1 MNIIFIRAIERI
13 SLFDGKWNVLCNHQ
27 LCLVQRYINHENI
40 LTIALTLINH
50 ILNKYFEYLGYR
62 EFEF

>member
-1 MNIIFIRAIERI
+1 MNIIFIRAIKRI
-13 SLFDGKWNVLCNHQ
+13 SLFDGRWNVLFNHQ
-27 LCLVQRYINHENI
+27 LCLVQRYIPHENI

-50 ILNKYFEYLGYR
+50 ILNKYCEYLGYR